1 MNNEQVKSVGELF
14 AEAWTAYKQRGL
26 TLLGVLIVS
35 SLVTVVC
42 AIVLGIA
49 ATGMLGG
56 VDQVVQSVQQG
67 QIGAG
72 SMILI
77 GCIVSLFVMLAL
89 WSQCAVLAAAL
100 DDSIGIL
107 AAMRVGWQKLWG
119 FGWILFLVSAIVSGG
134 FLLFILPGIF
144 FSVSLLFAVYFY
156 LDEDLRG
163 MDAVLASHYAVK
175 GRWWNT
181 LGKLVLVWLMAVA
194 LEFIP
199 VVGQFLYFIFMP
211 FLLLFIVALY
221 ENLHETAVEPVP
233 SGSRLGWILLAALG
247 VVIPILG
254 MIGAM
259 VTMGPQLPGL
269 LEQWQ
274 QTVGRT
280 PPEISLPN
288 KARPAPA
295 IRREQPMEH
304 KPQVQVP
311 DGTYQWNDPVG
322 DVEDFG
328 VGRWLDLEKVRVNA
342 SDHALQIDLDFHY
355 PLTAAYNAASTTAQA
370 LHRVAVLYMDT
381 DMKRLTGT
389 KAGHELA
396 RGGYDL
402 GVDVT
407 LEAPRNRPL
416 EGNIHVGLF
425 RIHNGIRTFIGPL
438 PENLVHI
445 GPKNISLRLPYA
457 LLGAHPGEKVRM
469 SFVESAQKQG
479 SGLAKDTLIT
489 L

>member
-1 MNNEQVKSVGELF
+1 MHAEVKSVGALC
-14 AEAWTAYKQRGL
+14 AEAWSAYKERGL

-56 VDQVVQSVQQG
+56 IDQVVQSVQQG
-67 QIGAG
+67 QIGVG

-77 GCIVSLFVMLAL
+77 GCIVSLFIMLAL

-144 FSVSLLFAVYFY
+144 LSVSLLFAVYFY

-211 FLLLFIVALY
+211 FLLLFLVALY
-221 ENLHETAVEPVP
+221 RNVHETAPEPVP
-233 SGSRLGWILLAALG
+233 SGSRLGWSLLAALG
-247 VVIPILG
+247 VVIPVLG
-254 MIGAM
+254 MVGAV
-259 VTMGPQLPGL
+259 VTVGPQLPEL
-269 LEQWQ
+269 LQQWQ
-274 QTVGRT
+274 QAAGRT
-280 PPEISLPN
+280 VPGASLPDISSPAPPVRREPPPEH
-288 KARPAPA
+288 
-295 IRREQPMEH
+295 RRQAG
-304 KPQVQVP
+304 VS
-311 DGTYQWNDPVG
+311 DGSFQWNDPVG

-328 VGRWLDLEKVRVNA
+328 VGRWLDIEQVRA
-342 SDHALQIDLDFHY
+342 RAADGFLQVDLDFHY
-355 PLTAAYNAASTTAQA
+355 PLTAAYNAASTTAQS
-370 LHRVAVLYMDT
+370 LHRVAMLYMDT
-381 DMKRLTGT
+381 DMERRTGNA
-389 KAGHELA
+389 AGQQLA

-402 GVDVT
+402 GVDIT

-425 RIHNGIRTFIGPL
+425 RIRNGTRTYIGPL
-438 PENLVHI
+438 PEKFVHI
-445 GPKNISLRLPYA
+445 GAQNISLRLPYT
-457 LLGAHPGEKVRM
+457 LVGVHRGEKIRM

-479 SGLAKDTLIT
+479 SGLAKDTIIT